1 MLYGSGCIAN
11 LILTHEKFFSS
22 NHIRIIFTNSRFF
35 KSLLYFHKKIYI
47 FYFISNTHWT
57 LKTASAGVTFWFYCC
72 SNHGL
77 VVAVLAA
84 SKIIFLRLLEA
95 ALGRRA
101 LGRRRRQGSE
111 AVFRLLVQREPVD
124 CLQRLEG
131 LARLK
136 INTKTS
142 SLFHLGCPYLVASV
156 QCWCVVHTGYVVQC
170 CCCSQL
176 PPF

>member
-1 MLYGSGCIAN
+1 ML
-11 LILTHEKFFSS
+11 
-22 NHIRIIFTNSRFF
+22 
-35 KSLLYFHKKIYI
+35 
-47 FYFISNTHWT
+47 NTHWT
-57 LKTASAGVTFWFYCC
+57 LLTASAGVTFWFYCC

-156 QCWCVVHTGYVVQC
+156 QCWCVVHTGYVVQYC